1 MTGKLTIILDS
12 DMHTHHATPFVV
24 HPWPPGDLG
33 PMLLGDAL
41 RLMDK
46 ADQRGAPV
54 PFSISWCTLDRKRG
68 SGKEPGGMAEALKK
82 AAELLG

>member
-1 MTGKLTIILDS
+1 
-12 DMHTHHATPFVV
+12 
-24 HPWPPGDLG
+24 
-33 PMLLGDAL
+33 MLLGDAL

-68 SGKEPGGMAEALKK
+68 SGKEPGGMADALKK